1 MQRLPP
7 KDKSPST
14 LGILLLLNHSFGL
27 ERFCDLQ
34 VVSINLEDI
43 TALDTSPAFDC
54 GFLIIHYMGGGAG
67 GVCGGTPTIKAF
79 QISSRGTVKH
89 EFGGSQLSHGYS
101 SFGHIAASFPG
112 CFQGAT

>member
-1 MQRLPP
+1 MYIPSLPSILGLFYTEMQRLPP

-14 LGILLLLNHSFGL
+14 LGILLLQNHSFGF

-54 GFLIIHYMGGGAG
+54 EFLFIHKMGSGGERCWGRAG
-67 GVCGGTPTIKAF
+67 DT
-79 QISSRGTVKH
+79 H
-89 EFGGSQLSHGYS
+89 Y
-101 SFGHIAASFPG
+101 
-112 CFQGAT
+112 